1 MNPAI
6 SGGFDVPQEIADL
19 GLTDA
24 WNDLCAQ
31 VERQEGDPNELTT
44 RYENSSAANK
54 SSIVQSLMLY
64 TEAPDEEILDGV
76 EALLSFAADD
86 DVFPDDEG
94 AEDEV
99 VVGGDDGGA
108 EDGVVVVG
116 GDDDEDLV
124 HTVIS
129 DPVQESLAEVITAS
143 LADVFPGKNL
153 NSHDIFF
160 VLLEGGLAI
169 SDSNGMLLDQEDI
182 SNALTSFGAV
192 SFPQYM
198 PEELI
203 TLIFNESVGDN
214 SADLELEAML
224 EDSHP
229 QALCTPENVRLV
241 RARFGENAAQ
251 NLQVLCEL
259 PIAQR
264 VAVLIDQHNGD
275 IASLLGVSAS
285 AFQDFILDSFNNQI
299 SDALIAAGGVVDTG
313 LSDQIRTQIDTA
325 KTQTPEERRGGL
337 QGKTTLP
344 ALEQNRK
351 AAKDGSI
358 ADKLAFGIVA
368 IGSIASVAMLV
379 RKSMR

>member
-1 MNPAI
+1 MRHYKPLFMNPAI

-31 VERQEGDPNELTT
+31 VERQEGDPNELTA

-54 SSIVQSLMLY
+54 SSIVDSLMLY

-76 EALLSFAADD
+76 EVLLSFADSEE
-86 DVFPDDEG
+86 FEDDEG

-99 VVGGDDGGA
+99 VVGVDAGGAGGA
-108 EDGVVVVG
+108 E
-116 GDDDEDLV
+116 EDLFV
-124 HTVIS
+124 GPPS

-160 VLLEGGLAI
+160 VLLEGGQAI

-259 PIAQR
+259 PVAQR

-299 SDALIAAGGVVDTG
+299 SDALIAAGGVVDRG

-337 QGKTTLP
+337 QGKATLP

-351 AAKDGSI
+351 AANEGSV
-358 ADKLAFGIVA
+358 ADKLAFGIIA